1 MKAAVEAWV
10 DHHRECNMATL
21 ANYVINAQNLVK
33 IYQNGSEEL
42 KVLDDVSLQVSK
54 GDFLAI
60 LGPSG
65 SGKSTLMNILGCL
78 DQPTSGQYSL
88 DGLDVLQASDNELAE
103 IRNKKIGFIFQKFN
117 LLPRLTAL
125 QNVMLPLLYRGI
137 NESEAASLAQ
147 EKLTLLGL
155 GARLKHRP
163 NELSGGQQQR
173 VAIAR
178 AIIGNPQLL
187 LADEPTGNLDS
198 KSSEDAMQIFKELN
212 QQGNTI
218 VIITHDVEVAE
229 QVKKIVYIR
238 DGRIYEHN

>member
-1 MKAAVEAWV
+1 MA
-10 DHHRECNMATL
+10 HHQECNMATQD
-21 ANYVINAQNLVK
+21 NYVIDAQNLVK
-33 IYQNGSEEL
+33 IYKNGSEEL

-54 GDFLAI
+54 GDFLVI

-78 DQPTSGQYSL
+78 DQPTSGQYFL
-88 DGLDVLQASDNELAE
+88 DGLDVLEASDNELAD

-137 NESEAASLAQ
+137 NEAEATSLAQ

-155 GARLKHRP
+155 GARLQHRP

-198 KSSEDAMQIFKELN
+198 KSSEDAMEIFKELN

-238 DGRIYEHN
+238 DGKIYEHN

>member
-1 MKAAVEAWV
+1 MEQQKCVIDAV
-10 DHHRECNMATL
+10 
-21 ANYVINAQNLVK
+21 NLVK
-33 IYQNGSEEL
+33 IYKNGSEEL
-42 KVLDDVSLQVSK
+42 KVLDNVSIKVFK

-78 DQPTSGQYSL
+78 DLPTAGEYYL
-88 DGLDVLQASDNELAE
+88 DGLNVLTATDNELAE

-137 NESEAASLAQ
+137 DEAEAMERAK
-147 EKLTLLGL
+147 EKLILLGL
-155 GARLKHRP
+155 GQRLGHRP

-178 AIIGNPQLL
+178 AIVGNPQLL

-198 KSSEDAMQIFKELN
+198 KSSEDAMAIFKELN
-212 QQGNTI
+212 EQGNTI

-229 QVKKIVYIR
+229 QVNKLVYIR
-238 DGRIYEHN
+238 DGRLYENR